1 MKLKN
6 HPTLVHTPK
15 VFSNS
20 TIHHLNFYV
29 LLKCDE
35 VVRFVFIITMCLF
48 FFCFCAKNKLHVF
61 FPQRK

>member
-6 HPTLVHTPK
+6 HPTMVHTPK

-35 VVRFVFIITMCLF
+35 VVRFVVIISMCLF
-48 FFCFCAKNKLHVF
+48 SFFLC
-61 FPQRK
+61 